1 LYKTSLI
8 KFLLFGNKLS
18 PEEKQISD
26 FIYQTFGRKPK
37 RIGLYIKA
45 LTHKS
50 ILKDKQRANIDNN
63 ERLEFLGDAIIS
75 SAVADILYE
84 KFPDASE
91 GRLTQMRARVVSRQ
105 NLNAIGEEL
114 DFEHLIRYQK
124 TSHPFKSLLGNTF
137 ESLVGA
143 MHVDF
148 GYDKTF
154 LILRDKV
161 FANSMDFDKVV
172 EEDSDYKS
180 QLIIHCQRS
189 KYVINFECINEYRVE
204 SGENVY
210 QMAVMINDEL
220 IYQVRGKTKRKAE
233 QKACKKVLSEMATI
247 SVEIEERIKNQPKK

>member
-1 LYKTSLI
+1 MI
-8 KFLLFGNKLS
+8 KFLLFGKKLS

-26 FIYQTFGRKPK
+26 YIYQTFGRKP
-37 RIGLYIKA
+37 RRMELFEKA

-50 ILKDKQRANIDNN
+50 ILIDKKRANIDNN

-84 KFPDASE
+84 KFPEASE
-91 GRLTQMRARVVSRQ
+91 GHLTQMRARVVSRQ
-105 NLNAIGEEL
+105 NLNAIGL
-114 DFEHLIRYQK
+114 DLNFEHLIRYQK

-161 FANSMDFDKVV
+161 FANSMDFDKIV
-172 EEDSDYKS
+172 EEDNDYKS
-180 QLIIHCQRS
+180 QLIIYCQRN
-189 KYVINFECINEYRVE
+189 KYEINFECINEYRVE

-210 QMAVMINDEL
+210 QMAVVINDEL
-220 IYQVRGKTKRKAE
+220 IYQIKGKTKRKAE
-233 QKACKKVLSEMATI
+233 QKACEIVLSEIDTV
-247 SVEIEERIKNQPKK
+247 SVEIEERIKNQSKK